1 MKKIYISVSFLLML
15 SYFCIAQPPGS
26 RQDNVEILKTAY
38 ITRQLNLSQEEAQ
51 LFWPVYNNYFAEVK
65 KARVL
70 FQNDEIKYEEK
81 LVEVRKKYQGDFRK
95 ILGSDERV
103 NKLFVVEKNFYE
115 LMKNELK
122 KRQQNKRP
130 NGVQRR

>member
-1 MKKIYISVSFLLML
+1 ML